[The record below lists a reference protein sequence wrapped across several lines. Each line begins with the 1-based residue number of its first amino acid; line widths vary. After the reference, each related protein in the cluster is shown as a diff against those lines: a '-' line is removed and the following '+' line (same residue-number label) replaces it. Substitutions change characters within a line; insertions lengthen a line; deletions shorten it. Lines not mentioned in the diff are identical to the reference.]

1 MAYTVDRT
9 KRIDKAGRKT
19 VRLSTNME
27 IVLATN
33 NQQKLQ
39 EMRSILGGFFDK
51 LYSLADLGIDVDVE
65 ETGSTLKENSYIKAK
80 AICDLTGKIAL
91 ADDTGLM
98 VDALDGAP
106 GVYSARYAGEEHN
119 DANNRA
125 LLLKYLQNASDRS
138 AHFATVIT
146 ICYPNGDSL
155 TAEGRVDGYIA
166 KEERGEHGFG
176 YDSLFFCPELGK
188 TFAEASADE
197 KNSVSHRGIA
207 LRNTVEKLKALAK

>member
-1 MAYTVDRT
+1 
-9 KRIDKAGRKT
+9 
-19 VRLSTNME
+19 ME

-33 NQQKLQ
+33 NSHKLQ

-51 LYSLADLGIDVDVE
+51 LYSLADLGLDVDVE
-65 ETGSTLKENSYIKAK
+65 ETGSTLAENSYIKAK

-98 VDALDGAP
+98 VDALNGAP
-106 GVYSARYAGEEHN
+106 GVYSARYAGEEHD
-119 DANNRA
+119 DAKNRA
-125 LLLKYLQNASDRS
+125 LLLKNLLGVSDRS

-146 ICYPNGDSL
+146 ICYPDGNVL

-166 KEERGEHGFG
+166 TEEHGENGFG

-188 TFAEASADE
+188 TFAEASSAE
-197 KNSVSHRGIA
+197 KNGVSHRGRA
-207 LRNTVEKLKALAK
+207 LRNTVEKLKSLR

>member
-1 MAYTVDRT
+1 
-9 KRIDKAGRKT
+9 
-19 VRLSTNME
+19 ME

-33 NQQKLQ
+33 NKHKLE
-39 EMRSILGGFFDK
+39 EMRAILGGCFDK

-65 ETGSTLKENSYIKAK
+65 ETGSTLEENSFIKAK

-106 GVYSARYAGEEHN
+106 GVYSARYAGEEHD
-119 DANNRA
+119 DAKNRA
-125 LLLKYLQNASDRS
+125 LLLKNLQGSADRS

-146 ICYPNGDSL
+146 ICYPTGDTL

-166 KEERGEHGFG
+166 TEEHGEHGFG
-176 YDSLFFCPELGK
+176 YDSLFYCPELGK
-188 TFAEASADE
+188 TFAEASQDE
-197 KNSVSHRGIA
+197 KNSVSHRGRA
-207 LRNTVEKLKALAK
+207 LRNTVAKLKALLA